1 MVGFRLEGL
10 NKTFNGTRAVDALSL
25 EVADGAFL
33 ALLGPSGCGK
43 TTVLRLL
50 AGLERPDGG
59 TIAIG
64 DRVVAGPGTFVEPEE
79 RGLGMVFQS
88 YALWPHMSVAGNV
101 SFALH
106 GKGLAAADIA
116 RRTDEALSLV
126 GLRSRAEA
134 RPHQLSG
141 GQRQRVALARS
152 LALRPKLLLLDEPL
166 ANLDPALRA
175 GLAAEFRRLHAET
188 RTTFVFVT
196 HDQAE
201 ALALATTIAV
211 LDAGRLQQCAAP
223 EDLWRRPASPAVA
236 RFIGDGRLLPVDVLG
251 REGDR
256 LRLSWGSRRLL
267 APGDA
272 PPGPGWLCVRRQGL
286 TVAGAASDGDVLPGT
301 VHGSRFEGGA
311 YLHDVGLGDAS
322 MVDVEVG
329 GPVPLGPGAPVGVR
343 VTDGWVI
350 ARSP

>member
-1 MVGFRLEGL
+1 MVGFRLDGL
-10 NKTFNGTRAVDALSL
+10 AKSFGGARAVDGLSL
-25 EVADGAFL
+25 TVPDGAFL
-33 ALLGPSGCGK
+33 ALLGASGCGK

-50 AGLERPDGG
+50 AGLERPDAG

-64 DRVVAGPGTFVEPEE
+64 DRMVAGDGVFVPPEE

-88 YALWPHMSVAGNV
+88 YALWPHMSVEGNV

-106 GKGLAAADIA
+106 GKGMAAGDIA
-116 RRTDEALSLV
+116 RRTAEALDLV
-126 GLRSRAEA
+126 GLGHRAKA
-134 RPHQLSG
+134 RPHELSG

-166 ANLDPALRA
+166 ANLDPALRT

-211 LDAGRLQQCAAP
+211 LEAGRLEQCAP
-223 EDLWRRPASPAVA
+223 PQDLWRRPATPTVA
-236 RFIGDGRLLPVDVLG
+236 RFIGDGRLLPVEVVG

-256 LRLSWGSRRLL
+256 LAVTSGAARLL
-267 APGDA
+267 VPGDA
-272 PPGPGWLCVRRQGL
+272 EPGPAWLCLRRQGL
-286 TVAGAASDGDVLPGT
+286 ALAEGPEAPGALPGRVRNTRFEAGA
-301 VHGSRFEGGA
+301 F
-311 YLHDVGLGDAS
+311 LHDVDLATADGLSVEAS
-322 MVDVEVG
+322 
-329 GPVPLGPGAPVGVR
+329 GPDPLPPGTPVALQ

-350 ARSP
+350 ARPS

>member
-1 MVGFRLEGL
+1 MVGFRLDGL
-10 NKTFNGTRAVDALSL
+10 TKSFGGARAVDGLSL

-59 TIAIG
+59 TITIG
-64 DRVVAGPGTFVEPEE
+64 DRVVAGPGTFVEPED

-106 GKGLAAADIA
+106 GKGLSAAEIA
-116 RRTDEALSLV
+116 TRTGEALALV
-126 GLRSRAEA
+126 GLGDRAAA

-166 ANLDPALRA
+166 ANLDPALRT

-211 LDAGRLQQCAAP
+211 LEAGRLQQCAAP
-223 EDLWRRPASPAVA
+223 EALWRRPASPAVA
-236 RFIGDGRLLPVDVLG
+236 RFIGDGRLLPVEVLG
-251 REGDR
+251 PSGAG
-256 LRLSWGSRRLL
+256 LRVALGAARLL
-267 APGDA
+267 GPGDA
-272 PPGPGWLCVRRQGL
+272 PAGPGWLCVRRQGL
-286 TVAGAASDGDVLPGT
+286 VLTDAGSPDGALAGSVRA
-301 VHGSRFEGGA
+301 SRFEGGA
-311 YLHDVGLGDAS
+311 YLHDVAVGD
-322 MVDVEVG
+322 DIPVEVH
-329 GPVPLGPGAPVGVR
+329 GPVSLSPGAPVR
-343 VTDGWVI
+343 LHVTDGWVI
-350 ARSP
+350 PRGP